1 MGGWITVNGRV
12 KRYFGCPISD
22 HDVKTYGQQRG
33 SCDGQQVWECL
44 AVLVALDLWAP
55 LWKQKR
61 VALQIKGDNVTALT
75 LLLKFR
81 PSGPEMAIIAREL
94 ALRLAV
100 LSFPPDAIHVP
111 GVSHKAADSLS
122 RVFAPGASN
131 CADETTLPSLVS
143 AVKAEPPARI
153 DGWYRDLTLGTATP
167 VAEEGCGADN

>member
-1 MGGWITVNGRV
+1 MNGRV

-55 LWKQKR
+55 MWKQKR

-81 PSGPEMAIIAREL
+81 PSGPEIAIIAREL

-122 RVFAPGASN
+122 RVFAPGASQRV
-131 CADETTLPSLVS
+131 DETTHHSLAG
-143 AVKAEPPARI
+143 AVKDEPPVRN
-153 DGWYRDLTLGTATP
+153 DGWYKALTLDAATA
-167 VAEEGCGADN
+167 VAEEERGAYI